1 MCSQDIWMHNIH
13 TYRTINSHCR
23 SKGRLGLKYVL
34 TVKEHCTLAS
44 KLLQYAFV
52 HADFMRLYHIRLWQ
66 KGGCPYIMLTK
77 LVMSNCPLFLPSQ
90 HNLAFALSLFPG
102 KHRNE
107 LKCNKTYSIVY
118 RTFIAQ
124 CWNVFKCIAIYCNV
138 LQCIANDGNQS
149 KLLRRMKGVV
159 ISQWER
165 SCVIS
170 TELSISQVFSEFWL
184 CFFFGISV
192 QVLQN
197 ISIDIEKQMM
207 KEVMKEEVLPHV
219 KRVCRSLL
227 RHCIAWKSLNRAD
240 LKTQSETQS
249 ENPNLNTKY

>member
-1 MCSQDIWMHNIH
+1 M
-13 TYRTINSHCR
+13 
-23 SKGRLGLKYVL
+23 
-34 TVKEHCTLAS
+34 
-44 KLLQYAFV
+44 LQYFKC
-52 HADFMRLYHIRLWQ
+52 FEMYR
-66 KGGCPYIMLTK
+66 M
-77 LVMSNCPLFLPSQ
+77 
-90 HNLAFALSLFPG
+90 
-102 KHRNE
+102 
-107 LKCNKTYSIVY
+107 LKCI
-118 RTFIAQ
+118 Q
-124 CWNVFKCIAIYCNV
+124 MYCNILRCIEMYWNILKCTA

-170 TELSISQVFSEFWL
+170 TVLSISQVFSEFWL